1 MFNYT
6 KLTKRP
12 KQFLS
17 VTGITVPQFDS
28 LLKEIKK
35 QYKATEETHVYQK
48 RKDCERLVQD
58 DTSLIYPSKTEF

>member
-28 LLKEIKK
+28 LFKEIKK
-35 QYKATEETHVYQK
+35 QYKATEE
-48 RKDCERLVQD
+48 
-58 DTSLIYPSKTEF
+58 DTSIKKEKTARDWCRTQV